1 MPRGAAKIAVS
12 LPDELYRALEGAR
25 RRKGKS
31 RSAAV
36 QEAVRD
42 WLLRE
47 ARGELVREYE
57 EGYRRQPESSEEIEA
72 VLATAVGLLSA
83 DADDW

>member
-1 MPRGAAKIAVS
+1 MPRSAAKIAIS
-12 LPDELYRALEGAR
+12 LPDELYRALESM
-25 RRKGKS
+25 RRKSGKS
-31 RSAAV
+31 RSAVV

-42 WLLRE
+42 WLRRQ

-57 EGYRRQPESSEEIEA
+57 AGYRRHPESSEEIETA
-72 VLATAVGLLSA
+72 LATAVGLLSA